1 MPSSEERQ
9 RKSALA
15 IAALI
20 TVFLWASA
28 FPGVR
33 YILNYYSAQS
43 VMVLRFIVASAALGI
58 MLRVKKARLPG
69 KKDIPMF
76 ALAGFVG
83 IFLYMLLFNIGVAM
97 VPSGVSS
104 FLISSAPVYT
114 TLLSVLILKE
124 RPSMFCW
131 AGIFISLCGLVI
143 ITASQM
149 RGFVINIGV
158 VLLLGASISTSLYFI
173 LQRKL
178 MREYTPLEA
187 TAYPI
192 FFGTLFMLIFLPGA
206 VRDMPGVPVSAN
218 LLMVYLGVFPAAIS
232 YLSWGYALSKAKS
245 TANAMMFLYLVP
257 FVATVLAFVWL
268 GETFSPFAF
277 LGGIVIIGGMV
288 VSNRWG

>member
-1 MPSSEERQ
+1 MNEKQ
-9 RKSALA
+9 RKQRLTA
-15 IAALI
+15 AALT

-33 YILNYYSAQS
+33 YVLQYYSAQS
-43 VMVLRFIVASAALGI
+43 VMLLRFIVASIVLLV
-58 MLRVKKARLPG
+58 MLRIKKSRPPC

-76 ALAGFVG
+76 AFAGFMG
-83 IFLYMLLFNIGVAM
+83 IFLYMLLFNMGIAT
-97 VPSGVSS
+97 VPSGISS

-124 RPSMFCW
+124 KANKFCW
-131 AGIFISLCGLVI
+131 LGIFVSLLGLGI
-143 ITASQM
+143 ITISQV
-149 RGFVINIGV
+149 RDVVINTGF
-158 VLLLGASISTSLYFI
+158 LLLVGASISTSLFFI
-173 LQRKL
+173 LQRSL
-178 MREYTPLEA
+178 MKKYTPLEA

-192 FFGTLFMLIFLPGA
+192 FFGTLFMLIFLPGTIN
-206 VRDMPGVPVSAN
+206 DMPGVPVAAN

-245 TANAMMFLYLVP
+245 TANVIMFLYLVP
-257 FVATVLAFVWL
+257 FVATLLAFVWL

-288 VSNRWG
+288 ISNRWG

>member
-1 MPSSEERQ
+1 MQTSERQ
-9 RKSALA
+9 RKAALA
-15 IAALI
+15 AAALI

-43 VMVLRFIVASAALGI
+43 VMLLRFIVASAVLFVI
-58 MLRVKKARLPG
+58 LRVKNARLPA

-114 TLLSVLILKE
+114 TLLSVFILKE
-124 RPSMFCW
+124 RPSLRCW
-131 AGIFISLCGLVI
+131 LGVVISLCGLGL

-149 RGFVINIGV
+149 RGFALNMGV
-158 VLLLGASISTSLYFI
+158 VLLVGASVSTSLYFI

-206 VRDMPGVPVSAN
+206 ISDMPGTPLRAN
-218 LLMVYLGVFPAAIS
+218 LLMVYLGVFPAAVS
-232 YLSWGYALSKAKS
+232 YLSWGYALSKARN
-245 TANAMMFLYLVP
+245 TASAMMFLYLVP
-257 FVATVLAFVWL
+257 FVATLLAFVWL

-277 LGGIVIIGGMV
+277 LGGVVIIGGMV
-288 VSNRWG
+288 VSRVS